1 MDLSLEKTIHL
12 AGRPYARK
20 ALDQSTPRMSLWK
33 EALQPPFVPLLSY
46 FLASYYLPAQIY
58 LYLHYIK
65 IKVYLKGV
73 YCNVFNN

>member
-58 LYLHYIK
+58 FYLHYIK
-65 IKVYLKGV
+65 IKLYLQGV
-73 YCNVFNN
+73 YYNVFNN